1 MFATPEAGS
10 PARITLTMRP
20 RFNAIAFA
28 ALACAATWVDAQVS
42 NIRPESAPSAIIR
55 QSYLVTFTPV
65 NPYKGL
71 PVLWNITPGCLNGT
85 GLVFT
90 PQNGVASSASI
101 SGVPT
106 TVGTFKCTIMVQDA
120 GDNVFSKPYQIDIV
134 RACTPARITSD
145 PPPPNIDPGALFIY
159 QILATGKAPRTFS
172 ALGLPPGLAID
183 SASGLISGTTSAGGV
198 YPVTVIVK
206 NCGRPAIQNFTLVV
220 GRAPVTVALS
230 STPNPA
236 VFGQDIAV
244 LVHASGGASTPT
256 GALLLCVIGTGQFC
270 ASPVGSPPPG
280 TAPSLIPP
288 LRAATLDATG
298 SAGFTLSGLS
308 IQNYAL
314 QAYYGGDATH
324 AEARSVPVDQFVIK
338 GPMFPPLK
346 GSAGPGGPKAAAL
359 AQPIPALSPELLRL
373 LSLAII
379 AIGVVA
385 AGRARRR
392 S

>member
-1 MFATPEAGS
+1 
-10 PARITLTMRP
+10 MRP
-20 RFNAIAFA
+20 RFYAIAFA
-28 ALACAATWVDAQVS
+28 VLACATAWADAQAFGIKPNQV
-42 NIRPESAPSAIIR
+42 PPAIVKHAY
-55 QSYLVTFTPV
+55 SVTFTF
-65 NPYKGL
+65 NGAN
-71 PVLWNITPGCLNGT
+71 VLWDISPPACLSGT
-85 GLVFT
+85 GLTFT
-90 PQNGVASSASI
+90 PQNGVASTASI

-106 TVGTFKCTIMVQDA
+106 QIGTFVCTVVVHD
-120 GDNVFSKPYQIDIV
+120 GDSTITKTYPIDIV
-134 RACTPARITSD
+134 RACTSARITSD
-145 PPPPNIDPGALFIY
+145 PPPPNIDPGVFFFF

-220 GRAPVTVALS
+220 GTAPVTLALS

-244 LVHASGGASTPT
+244 VVHASGGASAPS
-256 GALLLCVIGTGQFC
+256 GALLLCVIGTGEFC

-288 LRAATLDATG
+288 LRTATLDAAG

-338 GPMFPPLK
+338 GPVFPPLK
-346 GSAGPGGPKAAAL
+346 GSAGPRGPKAAA
-359 AQPIPALSPELLRL
+359 ASAEPIPALSPELLGL

-379 AIGVVA
+379 AIGAIA
-385 AGRARRR
+385 ARRARRR
-392 S
+392 G